1 MNAGSDDKT
10 KYKLIKDNIK
20 LSNTKNRL
28 ISLIIGEEPELP
40 QLPAHAKLQ
49 KWRIFLS
56 HQF

>member
-40 QLPAHAKLQ
+40 AQAKPQ
-49 KWRIFLS
+49 KWRIF
-56 HQF
+56 